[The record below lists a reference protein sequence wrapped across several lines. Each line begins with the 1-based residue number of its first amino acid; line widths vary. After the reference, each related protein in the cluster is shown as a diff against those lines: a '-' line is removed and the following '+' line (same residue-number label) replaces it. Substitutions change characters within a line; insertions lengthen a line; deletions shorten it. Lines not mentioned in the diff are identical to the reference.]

1 MSKIKVITIYNRLI
15 KGKLR
20 ILLNEF
26 RRQESNGK
34 GTKYCWDEYK
44 GSNKIVYLSP
54 NMSIITLNVRQ

>member
-1 MSKIKVITIYNRLI
+1 M
-15 KGKLR
+15 R
-20 ILLNEF
+20 ILLNGF

-44 GSNKIVYLSP
+44 GSSKIVYLSP